1 MFWIQINILL
11 QLGNGKEGNYSKT
24 NICSI
29 ARFLFIHF
37 VRRLMLW
44 RLYYLQ
50 RLSWAVTWGALCV
63 VSLIVWLS
71 HLIISTLSILQI
83 WDQIREITQN
93 ILHRKFQKKYVLL
106 NAENT
111 QESFLSDMIRNR
123 FPESSLILSISSH
136 SPLLRFN
143 KSFLCS
149 SILLVRMTLGTGRT
163 QNLFSSFI
171 PTE

>member
-1 MFWIQINILL
+1 MKTILS
-11 QLGNGKEGNYSKT
+11 SKVELSH
-24 NICSI
+24 NLRC
-29 ARFLFIHF
+29 F
-37 VRRLMLW
+37 VCGQPNCL
-44 RLYYLQ
+44 
-50 RLSWAVTWGALCV
+50 V
-63 VSLIVWLS
+63 VSS
-71 HLIISTLSILQI
+71 HHFNIKY
-83 WDQIREITQN
+83 ITN
-93 ILHRKFQKKYVLL
+93 LRHRKFQKKYVLL